1 MIVSAEVLGL
11 EEDLFGVEASV
22 EDLTTTEEAGDMAG
36 TSKTWDFRPSLMTK
50 DMIEDLRKL
59 GCFRDAKVKPH
70 TISPFLP

>member
-1 MIVSAEVLGL
+1 MIVSVKALGL
-11 EEDLFGVEASV
+11 EEDLFGVGASIT
-22 EDLTTTEEAGDMAG
+22 DLITAEQVGDMAG

-59 GCFRDAKVKPH
+59 GCFGDAKVKPH